1 MSAKETHNEA
11 VQITS
16 HYWGYREMDP
26 TEFKHVGGGY
36 DGGDDGSGA
45 ESSGTE
51 TSDTSGSSNQGG
63 RGCTAADTQASCN
76 ARQEGY
82 GICDTLNLGLGFAA
96 NLGGWPAETLQA
108 EFSPFC
114 RNAVDRAVDAA
125 YRTQMWEQRNM
136 SFSGSNNYDG
146 GSGWDN

>member
-1 MSAKETHNEA
+1 MSAKERHNEA

-16 HYWGYREMDP
+16 HYWGYREIDP
-26 TEFKHVGGGY
+26 SEFKHVGGGY

-51 TSDTSGSSNQGG
+51 TAGGS
-63 RGCTAADTQASCN
+63 GCTAADTAASCN

-82 GICDTLNLGLGFAA
+82 AACDALGAGAQAASTLFGGRLDQLAA
-96 NLGGWPAETLQA
+96 EVAPL
-108 EFSPFC
+108 C
-114 RNAVDRAVDAA
+114 RNAVDNYVNGL
-125 YRTQMWEQRNM
+125 YRTEMWEQRNT